1 MKGHITIFVLMK
13 TIVSS
18 FFTMIFL
25 IASAFAA
32 IKAGT
37 IIPVEGSSM
46 EPFLAEGNRLLVN
59 RMAYGIRLPISG
71 SYVPGLAPK
80 RGDIIVYR
88 SPQDAQR
95 VVKRC
100 VGVPGDSLA
109 VVRGDLLIASSII
122 IPMRRGQE
130 ASFEGLEAI
139 PEGMVFAYGENSG
152 HSVDSRDYGLVSV
165 SSIEGKVVRF
175 RRGKLLG
182 GRP

>member
-1 MKGHITIFVLMK
+1 MK

-32 IKAGT
+32 LKAGT

-46 EPFLAEGNRLLVN
+46 EPCLSEGNRLLVD

-71 SYVPGLAPK
+71 SYVPGLTGPK

-88 SPQDAQR
+88 SPQGGQR

-109 VVRGDLLIASSII
+109 VVRGDLLIASSVI

-130 ASFEGLEAI
+130 ESFEGLGAI